1 MRPAIPPPTAPPRR
15 PGHDPVSEPAGRR
28 APTHRAFDR
37 QRRRNLHL
45 LETPVKHVGSERRK
59 RADDERRHKRAFSE
73 PTGRALLIYPVRSEQ
88 RYAILSLGH
97 DRMPLDVE
105 GLLVMQSPNKV
116 SESAGRSGEG
126 AQLSAPGVSTPIK
139 ESWSIAAR
147 RRRFGNSR
155 RR

>member
-1 MRPAIPPPTAPPRR
+1 MVVIVLSAA
-15 PGHDPVSEPAGRR
+15 PAGLRGALTR
-28 APTHRAFDR
+28 W
-37 QRRRNLHL
+37 L
-45 LETPVKHVGSERRK
+45 LEVSTGVFVGHLSARVRDQVWELI
-59 RADDERRHKRAFSE
+59 AENLG
-73 PTGRALLIYPVRSEQ
+73 TGRALLIYPVRSEQ

-105 GLLVMQSPNKV
+105 GLFVMQSPNKV

-155 RR
+155 RRQ

>member
-1 MRPAIPPPTAPPRR
+1 MVVIVLSAA
-15 PGHDPVSEPAGRR
+15 PAGLRGALTR
-28 APTHRAFDR
+28 W
-37 QRRRNLHL
+37 L
-45 LETPVKHVGSERRK
+45 LEVSTGVFVGHLSARVRDQVWELI
-59 RADDERRHKRAFSE
+59 AENLG
-73 PTGRALLIYPVRSEQ
+73 TGRALLIYPVRSEQ

>member
-1 MRPAIPPPTAPPRR
+1 MVVIVLSAA
-15 PGHDPVSEPAGRR
+15 PAGLRGALTR
-28 APTHRAFDR
+28 W
-37 QRRRNLHL
+37 L
-45 LETPVKHVGSERRK
+45 LEVSTGVFVGHLSTRVRDQVWELI
-59 RADDERRHKRAFSE
+59 AENLGA
-73 PTGRALLIYPVRSEQ
+73 GRALLIYPVRSEQ

>member
-1 MRPAIPPPTAPPRR
+1 MVVIVLSAA
-15 PGHDPVSEPAGRR
+15 PAGLRGALTR
-28 APTHRAFDR
+28 W
-37 QRRRNLHL
+37 L
-45 LETPVKHVGSERRK
+45 LEVSTGVFVGHLSARVRDQVWELI
-59 RADDERRHKRAFSE
+59 AENLGA
-73 PTGRALLIYPVRSEQ
+73 GRALLIYPVRSEQ

-126 AQLSAPGVSTPIK
+126 AQLSAPGVSTPRK
-139 ESWSIAAR
+139 EPWAIAAR
-147 RRRFGNSR
+147 GRRVGKSR

>member
-1 MRPAIPPPTAPPRR
+1 MVVIVLSAA
-15 PGHDPVSEPAGRR
+15 PAGLRGALTR
-28 APTHRAFDR
+28 W
-37 QRRRNLHL
+37 L
-45 LETPVKHVGSERRK
+45 LEVSTGVFVGHLSARVRDQVWELI
-59 RADDERRHKRAFSE
+59 AENLG
-73 PTGRALLIYPVRSEQ
+73 TGRALLIYSVRSEQ

-116 SESAGRSGEG
+116 SESTGRSGEG
-126 AQLSAPGVSTPIK
+126 AQLSAPGVSTPPR